1 MEEPSFFSRAT
12 GTLVNPLSKAL
23 DSVRDVVAHHA
34 GDTDEQQL
42 LNAMLQLFVV
52 VLQADGE
59 VKAVE
64 QQAVATLVRD
74 VYGEAAANK
83 LQQMLGEEKSP
94 DLKAVCAGLDALTSE
109 ERETLLR
116 ALFIAAFADNHFGP
130 EEQECLQK
138 ISTELG
144 ISSEAHQR
152 EEAAA
157 LEQHNHRMKLVRSST
172 GLIASVVVIVI
183 FVLAATFLKAVL
195 FGLILAYFFLPLQQI
210 YTRSFLDGGIMA
222 QLFGLANFIFIKP
235 FAFIIRVVRG
245 IFQRKKEPE
254 PKPATEEELTKAALS
269 KASNATVMTVALA
282 LLLVATLLVGLTLSI
297 EPPNFDPAEAQ
308 KPVTE
313 FLIQTAAHWPVIGDD
328 ANKTGHALAKDPEAL
343 QKLAKG
349 IFMPA
354 GEAKDGG
361 AQDSVLGGA
370 SKMLGV
376 VAGALGSLG
385 NFFLTAL
392 MSLFFFFFFLGKMA
406 AFGHKHEGELKE
418 GDYLVQSLFQ
428 TSWLPTTSEETLNS
442 AADVINEVLFKLK
455 TWVRGYL
462 WIIII
467 ETSVYIAV
475 FLFLGVPY
483 AVPLGMIAGITV
495 LLPFLGPLISLVLTV
510 IVCLATGQG
519 SLTLCLTLVGVYFVM
534 NSIIEQLFL
543 YPAFV
548 GEALGLNILETLIV
562 VLLGGLFAGIAGMI
576 FAVPVAS
583 VLKFLIPRLY
593 QSFFQS
599 DELKLPDHEEEP
611 TPSEA

>member
-1 MEEPSFFSRAT
+1 MEKPSFISRAA
-12 GTLVNPLSKAL
+12 GKLVNPFTKAL

-42 LNAMLQLFVV
+42 LNDMLQLFVL

-83 LQQMLGEEKSP
+83 LQQMLGEERSP
-94 DLKAVCAGLDALTSE
+94 DLKAVCAGLNALTSE

-116 ALFIAAFADNHFGP
+116 ALFIAAFADNQFGP

-144 ISSEAHQR
+144 ISSEAYQR

-157 LEQHNHRMKLVRSST
+157 LEQHNRRMKLVRSST

-195 FGLILAYFFLPLQQI
+195 FGLILAYFFLPLQQC
-210 YTRSFLDGGIMA
+210 YTRSFLEGGVMA
-222 QLFGLANFIFIKP
+222 QLFGAANFIFIKP
-235 FAFIIRVVRG
+235 FAFIMRIVRG

-269 KASNATVMTVALA
+269 KASNATVLTVALA
-282 LLLVATLLVGLTLSI
+282 LLLMAAGLVGLTLRF
-297 EPPNFDPAEAQ
+297 EPPEIDLEEAQ
-308 KPVTE
+308 KPVTD
-313 FLIQTAAHWPVIGDD
+313 FLTNTAAKWPVIGDD
-328 ANKTGHALAKDPEAL
+328 ANKTGHLLAKDPEAL
-343 QKLAKG
+343 QKMAKS

-354 GEAKDGG
+354 GKADGG
-361 AQDSVLGGA
+361 AQESVLGGA
-370 SKMLGV
+370 SKILGV
-376 VAGALGSLG
+376 VAGALGTLG

-406 AFGHKHEGELKE
+406 AFGHKHEGKLKE

-467 ETSVYIAV
+467 ETSVYILV
-475 FLFLGVPY
+475 FLWLGVPY
-483 AVPLGMIAGITV
+483 AIPLGMVAGLTV
-495 LLPFLGPLISLVLTV
+495 LLPFLGPLISLALTV

-519 SLTLCLTLVGVYFVM
+519 SLTLCLTLLGVYFVM

-599 DELKLPDHEEEP
+599 DELKLPGHEEDP
-611 TPSEA
+611 APS